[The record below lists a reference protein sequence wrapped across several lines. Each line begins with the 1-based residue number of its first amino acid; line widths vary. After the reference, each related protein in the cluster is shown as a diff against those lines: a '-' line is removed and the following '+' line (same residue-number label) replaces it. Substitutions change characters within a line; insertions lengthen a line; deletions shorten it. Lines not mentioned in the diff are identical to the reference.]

1 MSEDGGYLRHIGV
14 SDSLSILAGEVLSG
28 RLPAQG
34 MLRLTLRKPQGEQP
48 SVLKLEARIL
58 DAFVFLCTVFGPAAR
73 IFDTLV
79 RVPARPEEIQ
89 HLAVIRIGSGTIVH
103 LDASSRSDH
112 AGGDAWEF
120 ASRDSLLAMDERR
133 DDPLLQGALG
143 LGESPSRVAK
153 YNLGALGLGD
163 GSPAEP
169 AALAAA
175 VKLLAAMAQSA
186 ATGEPQC
193 P

>member
-1 MSEDGGYLRHIGV
+1 MSEVSVFLRHIGIA
-14 SDSLSILAGEVLSG
+14 DSLSILSVEVLSG

-34 MLRLTLRKPQGEQP
+34 MLRLTLRKPQGEEP

-58 DAFVFLCTVFGPAAR
+58 DAFVFLCTVFGPAVR
-73 IFDTLV
+73 VFDTLV
-79 RVPARPEEIQ
+79 RIPSRPEEVQ
-89 HLAVIRIGSGTIVH
+89 HLAVIRMGSGAIVH

-112 AGGDAWEF
+112 SGGDAWEY

-133 DDPLLQGALG
+133 DDPLLQGGNSELA
-143 LGESPSRVAK
+143 
-153 YNLGALGLGD
+153 LGALGLGE
-163 GSPAEP
+163 GFPADP

-175 VKLLAAMAQSA
+175 RNLLATMALSA
-186 ATGEPQC
+186 ARGEPQC